1 MNMNKNKYKIFSFY
15 VILFIFIA
23 IGLSL
28 EKANIAKAFIFE
40 TSLKYGDRSLAVMEL
55 QKILNQSS
63 DTQVA
68 LTGPGSPGE
77 ETDYFGKLTQRAVIK
92 FQEKYKNEILV
103 PAGLSS
109 GTGFVGIFTLAKLN
123 AILFN
128 TNKVIATSSII
139 GTTSS
144 IVNGSSTS
152 IPAVLQT
159 TSTMMNNNNLNGS
172 NSYQG
177 LPLIESLSGIDFSPG
192 DSLTITGAGFISPV
206 SVHIGDQVYNNP
218 KVESNSVI
226 TVPVPN
232 QEGVLL
238 VWVSDNAGDSRADY
252 PMFIVVRNQSISN
265 SAIYNTLEIIKR
277 NNDIISQKALNVLS
291 GKWE

>member
-40 TSLKYGDRSLAVMEL
+40 TSLKYGDRSFAVMEL

-68 LTGPGSPGE
+68 STGPGSPGE

>member
-152 IPAVLQT
+152 IPAILQT

>member
-1 MNMNKNKYKIFSFY
+1 MNINKNKYKIFSFY

-40 TSLKYGDRSLAVMEL
+40 TSLKYGDRSFAVMEL

-68 LTGPGSPGE
+68 STGPGSPGE

-226 TVPVPN
+226 TVPIPN

>member
-152 IPAVLQT
+152 IPAVLQA
-159 TSTMMNNNNLNGS
+159 TSTMMNNNNLNDS